1 MGVDGGQCTDR
12 HAARV
17 FECVGTRVP
26 MRYNAKASD
35 FLVSLSVMQL
45 HKVSSAASRSSL
57 NIGDVSYLPFGNRTI
72 TRMRQR

>member
-17 FECVGTRVP
+17 P

-35 FLVSLSVMQL
+35 FLVSVRVMQL
-45 HKVSSAASRSSL
+45 HKVSSAASRSAL